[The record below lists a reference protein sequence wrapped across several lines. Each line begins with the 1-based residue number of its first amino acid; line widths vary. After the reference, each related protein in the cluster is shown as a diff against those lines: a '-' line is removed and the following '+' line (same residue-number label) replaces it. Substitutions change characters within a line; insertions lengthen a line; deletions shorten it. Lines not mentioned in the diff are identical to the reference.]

1 MKLREHLAL
10 HKYVKLAKQV
20 IAKRDIYRAMSDK
33 ELKAQTL
40 HFREAL
46 KSGKSLA
53 SIMVP
58 AFAVVREADRR
69 VLGMEPFYEQVLGA
83 LAMQFGNVAEMKTG
97 EGKTLTAT
105 MPMYLNGLAGP
116 GTFLITANAYLANR
130 DAEDMGRVYRWL
142 GVSVTAGVSKEGQ
155 EDEDRDVD
163 DIYQHDIVYT
173 TNSTLG
179 FDYLLDNLSGP
190 EKPKYLTH
198 FRFALLDE
206 IDAVLL
212 DMAQT
217 PLVISG
223 APRVQS
229 NYFLLAAEVIPLLQ
243 ADRDYVLSDDK
254 KKVWF
259 TEAGI
264 ALLEVY
270 FGVDHLL
277 SAKWRDL
284 YRHLVLALKA
294 QFLFI
299 RNRDYVVVDHEV
311 KLLDITNGREL
322 QGMRLEAGQHQAI
335 EAKEHL
341 PISDQTRSMASITY
355 QNLFR
360 MFTHLCGMTGTAKT
374 DAAEFRESYH
384 LDVVIIPTHKPNIRQ
399 DKPDR
404 LFLDTE
410 HKIYASVDMVKQAY
424 AEKRPVLIETGSVTM
439 SNLYSRVLLKAG
451 IPHNL
456 LNARSASK
464 EAMIVKEAGQPG
476 TITVATSM
484 AGRGTDIHLGKGV
497 VEKGGLLVIGTERMD
512 NARIDNQLRGRAGR
526 QGAPGETVFFASLE
540 DRILLEHGPNWL
552 KKFRRKY
559 RGHAEKL
566 PQPLT
571 GHRFRWLINHAQ
583 AASERSG
590 RDSRFQTLEFSEVM
604 RIQRETIYRTRDE
617 IQASQDLE
625 AAVDKLL
632 NRTIDEFLAD
642 HHQLNEDQMMDFILN
657 VISAQLITDS
667 MTIPDV
673 EGLRTRQMKKTVKP
687 FLRQLMDQQLQAQHQ
702 LLPSQDQFDY
712 FEKVSLLKALDTAWI
727 EQVDTLQQLRSTAN
741 SPASAQHNPFFEY
754 QKDAREAFHRMTGDF
769 AQRAVKNLMLSTIH
783 KNPNGSVQ
791 VGFPEA

>member
-1 MKLREHLAL
+1 MKLRERLAL
-10 HKYVKLAKQV
+10 HKYVRLAKQIV
-20 IAKRDIYRAMSDK
+20 AKRDVYRAMSDK
-33 ELKAQTL
+33 ELKAQTI

-142 GVSVTAGVSKEGQ
+142 GVSVTSGVAKEG
-155 EDEDRDVD
+155 EDDSDRDVPAV
-163 DIYQHDIVYT
+163 YQHDIVYT

-190 EKPKYLTH
+190 EKPKYLTR

-229 NYFLLAAEVIPLLQ
+229 NYFLLTSEVIPLLQ
-243 ADRDYVLSDDK
+243 ENRDYMLSDDK

-259 TEAGI
+259 TNAGI
-264 ALLEVY
+264 TLLEVY

-299 RNRDYVVVDHEV
+299 RDRDYVIADHEV

-360 MFTHLCGMTGTAKT
+360 MFAHLCGMTGTAKT
-374 DAAEFRESYH
+374 DAEEFRESYH

-399 DKPDR
+399 DKPDK
-404 LFLDTE
+404 LYFDTE
-410 HKIYASVDMVKQAY
+410 QKIYASVEMVKQAY

-476 TITVATSM
+476 IITVATSM

-497 VEKGGLLVIGTERMD
+497 VDKGGLLVIGTERMD

-526 QGAPGETVFFASLE
+526 QGAPGETIFFASLE

-552 KKFRRKY
+552 KKFRKKY
-559 RGHAEKL
+559 RGKTDQL
-566 PQPLT
+566 PEPLK
-571 GHRFRWLINHAQ
+571 GRRFHKLINDAQ
-583 AASERSG
+583 SAAERSG
-590 RDSRFQTLEFSEVM
+590 RDSRFQTLEYSEVM
-604 RIQRETIYRTRDE
+604 RIQRETIYKTRDE
-617 IQASQDLE
+617 IQASQNAEL
-625 AAVDKLL
+625 AIHKLID
-632 NRTIDEFLAD
+632 RTIDQFLED
-642 HHQLNEDQMMDFILN
+642 HEKPNYDDLMDFILN
-657 VISAQLITDS
+657 VVSAQLVTDKLK
-667 MTIPDV
+667 IPDI
-673 EGLRTRQMKKTVKP
+673 GHLKPRQGKKQLKT
-687 FLRQLMDQQLQAQHQ
+687 FLRQLMLQQLEAQHQ
-702 LLPSQDQFDY
+702 LLPAKDQFDY
-712 FEKVSLLKALDTAWI
+712 FEKISLLKALDTAWI
-727 EQVDTLQQLRSTAN
+727 EQVDTLQQLRATAT
-741 SPASAQHNPFFEY
+741 SRASGQHNPIYEY
-754 QKDAREAFHRMTGDF
+754 QKDARAAFKRMTADF
-769 AQRAVKNLMLSTIH
+769 AKRAVKNLMLSSIS
-783 KNPNGSVQ
+783 PNATGSVDI
-791 VGFPEA
+791 GFPE

>member
-1 MKLREHLAL
+1 MKLRERLAL
-10 HKYVKLAKQV
+10 HKYARLAKQV
-20 IAKRDIYRAMSDK
+20 IAKRDVYHAMLDK
-33 ELKAQTL
+33 ELKAQTIQ
-40 HFREAL
+40 FREAL

-83 LAMQFGNVAEMKTG
+83 LAMQYGNVAEMKTG

-105 MPMYLNGLAGP
+105 MPMYLNGLLGP
-116 GTFLITANAYLANR
+116 GAFLITANAYLANR

-142 GVSVTAGVSKEGQ
+142 GLSVTSGVSKEG
-155 EDEDRDVD
+155 DDDADRDVD
-163 DIYQHDIVYT
+163 AIYQHDIVYT

-243 ADRDYVLSDDK
+243 ENRDYMLSDDK

-259 TEAGI
+259 TDAGI
-264 ALLEVY
+264 TLLEVY

-299 RNRDYVVVDHEV
+299 RDRDYVINENEV

-374 DAAEFRESYH
+374 DAEEFRESYH
-384 LDVVIIPTHKPNIRQ
+384 LDVVMIPTHKPNIRQ

-404 LFLDTE
+404 LYFDIE
-410 HKIYASVDMVKQAY
+410 RKIYASVEMVKKAY
-424 AEKRPVLIETGSVTM
+424 AQKRPVLIETGSVTM
-439 SNLYSRVLLKAG
+439 SNLYSRILLKAG

-497 VEKGGLLVIGTERMD
+497 VKKGGLLVIGTERMD
-512 NARIDNQLRGRAGR
+512 NARIDNQLRGRAAR

-552 KKFRRKY
+552 KKFRKKH
-559 RGHAEKL
+559 RGKADHL
-566 PQPLT
+566 PEPLN
-571 GHRFRWLINHAQ
+571 GWRFRRLIDNAQ
-583 AASERSG
+583 SASERSG
-590 RDSRFQTLEFSEVM
+590 RDERFQTLEFSEVM
-604 RIQRETIYRTRDE
+604 RIQRETIYRTRDK
-617 IQASQDLE
+617 IQASHDASQT
-625 AAVDKLL
+625 VSKLMD
-632 NRTIDEFLAD
+632 RTIDEFLND
-642 HHQLNEDQMMDFILN
+642 NPQPSYDDLMDFVLN
-657 VISAQLITDS
+657 IISAQLIADDLKF
-667 MTIPDV
+667 PDV
-673 EGLRTRQMKKTVKP
+673 ANMKPRQLRRELKP
-687 FLRQLMDQQLQAQHQ
+687 FLRHLMDQQLAVQHDQ
-702 LLPSQDQFDY
+702 LPAKDQFDY
-712 FEKVSLLKALDTAWI
+712 FQKISLLKALDTAWI
-727 EQVDTLQQLRSTAN
+727 EQVDTLQQLRSTAT
-741 SPASAQHNPFFEY
+741 SRASAQHDPVYEY
-754 QKDAREAFHRMTGDF
+754 QKDAREAFTRMTGDF
-769 AQRAVKNLMLSTIH
+769 AKRAVKNLMLSMINA
-783 KNPNGSVQ
+783 NPSGTVDIR
-791 VGFPEA
+791 FPE

>member
-1 MKLREHLAL
+1 MKLRERLAL
-10 HKYVKLAKQV
+10 HKYARLAKQV
-20 IAKRDIYRAMSDK
+20 IAKRDVYHAMSDK
-33 ELKAQTL
+33 ELKAQTIQ
-40 HFREAL
+40 FREAL

-53 SIMVP
+53 SIMVQ

-83 LAMQFGNVAEMKTG
+83 LAMQYGNVAEMKTG

-105 MPMYLNGLAGP
+105 MPMYLNGLQGP
-116 GTFLITANAYLANR
+116 GAFLITANAYLANR

-142 GVSVTAGVSKEGQ
+142 GLSVTSGVSKEG
-155 EDEDRDVD
+155 DDDADRDVD
-163 DIYQHDIVYT
+163 AIYQHDIVYT

-190 EKPKYLTH
+190 EEPKYLTH

-243 ADRDYVLSDDK
+243 ENRDYMLSDDK

-259 TEAGI
+259 TDAGI
-264 ALLEVY
+264 TLLEVY

-299 RNRDYVVVDHEV
+299 RDRDYVINENEV

-374 DAAEFRESYH
+374 DAEEFRESYH
-384 LDVVIIPTHKPNIRQ
+384 LDVVMIPTHKPNIRQ

-404 LFLDTE
+404 LYFDIE
-410 HKIYASVDMVKQAY
+410 RKIYASVEMVKEAY
-424 AEKRPVLIETGSVTM
+424 AQKRPVLIETGSVTM
-439 SNLYSRVLLKAG
+439 SNLYSRILLKAG

-497 VEKGGLLVIGTERMD
+497 IEKGGLLVIGTERMD
-512 NARIDNQLRGRAGR
+512 NARVDNQLRGRAAR

-552 KKFRRKY
+552 KKFRKKH
-559 RGHAEKL
+559 RGKADHL
-566 PQPLT
+566 PEPLN
-571 GHRFRWLINHAQ
+571 GWRFRRLIDNAQ
-583 AASERSG
+583 SASERSG
-590 RDSRFQTLEFSEVM
+590 RDERFQTLEFSEVM
-604 RIQRETIYRTRDE
+604 RIQRETIYRTRDK
-617 IQASQDLE
+617 IQASHDASQT
-625 AAVDKLL
+625 VSKLMD
-632 NRTIDEFLAD
+632 RTIDEFLND
-642 HHQLNEDQMMDFILN
+642 NPQLSYDDLMDFVLN
-657 VISAQLITDS
+657 VISAQLIADDLKF
-667 MTIPDV
+667 PDV
-673 EGLRTRQMKKTVKP
+673 ANLKPRQLKRELKP
-687 FLRQLMDQQLQAQHQ
+687 FLRHLMDQQLAVQQDQ
-702 LLPSQDQFDY
+702 LPAKDQFDY
-712 FEKVSLLKALDTAWI
+712 FQKISLLKALDTAWI
-727 EQVDTLQQLRSTAN
+727 EQVDTLQQLRSTAT
-741 SPASAQHNPFFEY
+741 SRASAQHDPVYEY
-754 QKDAREAFHRMTGDF
+754 QKDAREAFTRMTGDF
-769 AQRAVKNLMLSTIH
+769 AKRAVKNLMLSMINA
-783 KNPNGSVQ
+783 NPSGTVDIR
-791 VGFPEA
+791 FPE